1 MNSRKPI
8 NDPFNPDEM
17 ICGRTYDQTEPNIP
31 GNFTVNVWI
40 IGKNEKTR
48 TKTLNYYI
56 SSSGEYF
63 YDFQYLKALSGF
75 SSLKLQYL
83 LDKEEIS
90 RVNYKNSYV
99 YKLDDLYKSEIFKD
113 LIQPTI
119 VDMDDDTSLS

>member
-8 NDPFNPDEM
+8 NEPMNPDEM
-17 ICGRTYDQTEPNIP
+17 ICGRTYDQTEPDIP
-31 GNFTVNVWI
+31 GNFTVNVWS
-40 IGKNEKTR
+40 IGKYEKTR

-63 YDFQYLKALSGF
+63 YDFPYLKALSGF

-90 RVNYKNSYV
+90 RLKYKDYYV
-99 YKLDDLYKSEIFKD
+99 FKLDDLYKSEIFKD

-119 VDMDDDTSLS
+119 VDMDDDTGLT